1 MCISE
6 SAKNMLDPRQTNAKL
21 TTYPF

>member
-1 MCISE
+1 
-6 SAKNMLDPRQTNAKL
+6 MLDPRQTNAKL